1 MFFSRFLEFS
11 SSWIV
16 WKNENI
22 RASSFRPFLR
32 GATASISARKV
43 MQQRLRYIAPLFF
56 AWRIGREN
64 GETGYKWLWMTKR
77 DEKWQK
83 SGKSVIRTHPPSRM
97 LWFFVAS
104 VWSDVA
110 QFRITISW
118 HRLSPHS
125 APPFLAMGYW
135 RGGTMARKRSAT
147 SAQLWR
153 LYTVQFFKQRPWRRI
168 R

>member
-1 MFFSRFLEFS
+1 MNSLEKRKYQSLIFQAFFARRHRVHFS
-11 SSWIV
+11 PQSH
-16 WKNENI
+16 
-22 RASSFRPFLR
+22 
-32 GATASISARKV
+32 ATAFALHCTTFFLLGALAGKMVRQAISDC
-43 MQQRLRYIAPLFF
+43 
-56 AWRIGREN
+56 E
-64 GETGYKWLWMTKR
+64 
-77 DEKWQK
+77 WQK
-83 SGKSVIRTHPPSRM
+83 GMKNDKKSSKSVIRTHPPSRM